1 MIGSKY
7 KILNSVYGKMLNENF
22 IKVLIKEIIGLL
34 LIDNP
39 IPNPVNIKMIILVP
53 KIKNI
58 IPIHIITKTK
68 KHNKIFL
75 VLFLYFSFIL
85 FEIFFCFLYIYL
97 CNCIFLQEMLN
108 EFYKKCILTIMHK
121 KSKKKIV

>member
-7 KILNSVYGKMLNENF
+7 KILNSIYGKMFNENF

-39 IPNPVNIKMIILVP
+39 IPNPVKIKMIILVP

-58 IPIHIITKTK
+58 IPIHIMMKTK
-68 KHNKIFL
+68 KHNKIFFA
-75 VLFLYFSFIL
+75 LFLYFSFIL

-108 EFYKKCILTIMHK
+108 EF
-121 KSKKKIV
+121 

>member
-7 KILNSVYGKMLNENF
+7 KILNSIYGKMFNENF

-39 IPNPVNIKMIILVP
+39 IPNPVKIKMIILVP

-58 IPIHIITKTK
+58 IPIHIMMKTK
-68 KHNKIFL
+68 KHNKIFSRFFYIFR
-75 VLFLYFSFIL
+75 LFYLKS
-85 FEIFFCFLYIYL
+85 FFCFLYIYL

-108 EFYKKCILTIMHK
+108 EF
-121 KSKKKIV
+121 